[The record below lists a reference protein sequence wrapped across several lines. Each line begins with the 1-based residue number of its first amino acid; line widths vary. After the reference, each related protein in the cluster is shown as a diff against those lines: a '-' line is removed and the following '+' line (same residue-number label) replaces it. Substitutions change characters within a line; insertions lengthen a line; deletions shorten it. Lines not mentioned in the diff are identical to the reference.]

1 MRPAIVLLV
10 LSWLSSVQ
18 PAFAQDAVPRYRA
31 LVDDSMPCRGP
42 DDALVT
48 VVMWSDFQ
56 CPFCARVGPTLDRL
70 REQYGDDLRIVWR
83 DMPLP
88 FHERADEAAEAARE
102 AFAQLGDRGFWA
114 MHDLLFAHQDALT
127 DADLETYA
135 QTIGLNLRRFRRAMA
150 ERTHRAS
157 TEAGARAAAEAG
169 VSGTPSFF
177 VNGRPLVGAQ
187 PYERFAEVI
196 DDELARARASLAA
209 DGPRGRRAGYY
220 ERVLRDAVETPVRE
234 PEAAPTPARV
244 LDEDALYRVPVA
256 GAPSRGAADALVTIV
271 AFSDFECPFCAR
283 AVATMARLAATYGPD
298 VRLVFRHRPLPF
310 HEHARLAAEAAMEA
324 FAQRGDAGFWAMH
337 DLLFEN
343 QRSLERA
350 DLERLAGL
358 AGLDLRRFRAALD
371 AHTHAP
377 AIEADLALAESLG
390 VVGTPYFYVNGR
402 LVRGAQPFETFRAA
416 VDTSL
421 AEARALLG
429 GGTPRA
435 AIYDAVTGRGSTTAV
450 WTAAPDEEEEADV
463 VYDLPVPS
471 RAPSRGS
478 PTARVVVQ
486 IFSDFQCPFCAR
498 VEPTL
503 DALVARFGDRVRFVW
518 RNYPLPFHDHARA
531 AAAAAMEAFAQRGD
545 AGFWAM
551 HHLLFEHQRELE
563 RADLER
569 YAALVGLDLGRFR
582 SALDRG
588 THDAAIDAD
597 IAAVRE
603 AGASIGTPS
612 FFIAGRL
619 VQGAQPLEVFVAE
632 IERALAEVR

>member
-1 MRPAIVLLV
+1 
-10 LSWLSSVQ
+10 
-18 PAFAQDAVPRYRA
+18 
-31 LVDDSMPCRGP
+31 
-42 DDALVT
+42 
-48 VVMWSDFQ
+48 
-56 CPFCARVGPTLDRL
+56 
-70 REQYGDDLRIVWR
+70 
-83 DMPLP
+83 
-88 FHERADEAAEAARE
+88 
-102 AFAQLGDRGFWA
+102 
-114 MHDLLFAHQDALT
+114 
-127 DADLETYA
+127 
-135 QTIGLNLRRFRRAMA
+135 
-150 ERTHRAS
+150 
-157 TEAGARAAAEAG
+157 
-169 VSGTPSFF
+169 
-177 VNGRPLVGAQ
+177 
-187 PYERFAEVI
+187 
-196 DDELARARASLAA
+196 
-209 DGPRGRRAGYY
+209 
-220 ERVLRDAVETPVRE
+220 
-234 PEAAPTPARV
+234 
-244 LDEDALYRVPVA
+244 
-256 GAPSRGAADALVTIV
+256 
-271 AFSDFECPFCAR
+271 
-283 AVATMARLAATYGPD
+283 
-298 VRLVFRHRPLPF
+298 
-310 HEHARLAAEAAMEA
+310 
-324 FAQRGDAGFWAMH
+324 
-337 DLLFEN
+337 
-343 QRSLERA
+343 
-350 DLERLAGL
+350 
-358 AGLDLRRFRAALD
+358 
-371 AHTHAP
+371 
-377 AIEADLALAESLG
+377 